1 MKKLNLNEERESRR
15 PTILKGIS
23 KNLTYTEIAEQL
35 GVKRW
40 TVNSDI
46 RKMQYNRDPE
56 LKQVYQKRDELTKAN
71 KQRSAKKQE
80 TRFIRM
86 MGMSIDEKMFQNMI
100 SFYKPELKK
109 AIGSKNES
117 KALSKLSSNIR
128 KTLKRNNII
137 TQGWGNY
144 DITPKARKFL
154 MSNKS

>member
-1 MKKLNLNEERESRR
+1 MKKLNLNEERASRR
-15 PTILKGIS
+15 PTILEGIS
-23 KNLTYTEIAEQL
+23 KNLTYTEIAVQL

-56 LKQVYQKRDELTKAN
+56 LKQVYQKRDELTQAN
-71 KQRSAKKQE
+71 KQKSAQKQE

-109 AIGSKNES
+109 VIGSKNES

-154 MSNKS
+154 LSNKP

>member
-1 MKKLNLNEERESRR
+1 MKKLNLNEERAIRR
-15 PTILKGIS
+15 PTILEGIS
-23 KNLTYTEIAEQL
+23 KNLTYTEIAVQL

-71 KQRSAKKQE
+71 KHKSAKKQE

-144 DITPKARKFL
+144 DITPKARKFI

>member
-1 MKKLNLNEERESRR
+1 MKKLNLNEERAIRR
-15 PTILKGIS
+15 PTILEGIS
-23 KNLTYTEIAEQL
+23 KNLTYTEIAVQL

-56 LKQVYQKRDELTKAN
+56 LKQVYQKRDELTQAN
-71 KQRSAKKQE
+71 KQKSAQKQE

-109 AIGSKNES
+109 VIGSKNES